1 MVQRFT
7 PRAYTLLWTV
17 TIPIFPSFVRQTRR
31 RARLISSAVVSYTSS
46 GFTASARNTHGRTT
60 LHIWSVWKPA
70 SATLRCLT
78 ATQSTRRG
86 LDPPAGRMEE
96 TRMTYSVI
104 TGEPIFSP
112 RELLDFSLRAA
123 ELSNSSAK
131 EIFDDLRY
139 LLGS

>member
-1 MVQRFT
+1 M
-7 PRAYTLLWTV
+7 
-17 TIPIFPSFVRQTRR
+17 
-31 RARLISSAVVSYTSS
+31 
-46 GFTASARNTHGRTT
+46 
-60 LHIWSVWKPA
+60 
-70 SATLRCLT
+70 
-78 ATQSTRRG
+78 RRG
-86 LDPPAGRMEE
+86 LDPPVGRMEE

-139 LLGS
+139 LLGSHYWGNTYDFNVAMREVTPA